1 MPFTATVKNA
11 VAVFYGGYMTIR
23 LYKTFDQKEK
33 LNKTLT
39 NEKTVTGTLKTKMSI
54 IKPSILLHNSNIN
67 FTDYNYCYIVDF
79 DRYYFIDDIMIETA
93 NLYELKLNEDVLMS
107 FNADIKNMTVEIMQ
121 ATVFNSKKVECE
133 TTNEKT
139 LIKTIDLQNP
149 FNNNGFLYLT
159 TVKGV

>member
-1 MPFTATVKNA
+1 MPLPF
-11 VAVFYGGYMTIR
+11 FYGGYMTIR

-67 FTDYNYCYIVDF
+67 FADYNYCYIVDF

-93 NLYELKLNEDVLMS
+93 NLYELKLSEDVLMS

-159 TVKGV
+159 TVKGL

>member
-1 MPFTATVKNA
+1 
-11 VAVFYGGYMTIR
+11 MTIR
-23 LYKTFDQKEK
+23 LYKTIDQKEK

-54 IKPSILLHNSNIN
+54 IKPSILLHSSNIN
-67 FTDYNYCYIVDF
+67 FLNYNYCYIVDF
-79 DRYYFIDDIMIETA
+79 DRYYFIDDIIIETN
-93 NLYELKLNEDVLMS
+93 NLFELKLSEDVIMS
-107 FNADIKNMTVEIMQ
+107 FNADIKKMTVEIMQ
-121 ATVFNSKKVECE
+121 ASIYNNNKVDCE
-133 TTNEKT
+133 TSNQKT

>member
-1 MPFTATVKNA
+1 MPLPF
-11 VAVFYGGYMTIR
+11 FYGGYMTIR

-39 NEKTVTGTLKTKMSI
+39 NEKTVIGTLKTKMSI

-67 FTDYNYCYIVDF
+67 FADYNYCYIVDF
-79 DRYYFIDDIMIETA
+79 DRYYFIDDIMIETN
-93 NLYELKLNEDVLMS
+93 NLFELKLSEDVLMS
-107 FNADIKNMTVEIMQ
+107 FNADIKNMSVEITQ
-121 ATVFNSKKVECE
+121 ASIYNNSKVDCE
-133 TTNEKT
+133 TSNQKT

-159 TVKGV
+159 TVKGL

>member
-1 MPFTATVKNA
+1 MPLPF
-11 VAVFYGGYMTIR
+11 FYGVYMTIR

-67 FTDYNYCYIVDF
+67 FADYNYCYIVDF
-79 DRYYFIDDIMIETA
+79 DRYYFIDDIMIETN
-93 NLYELKLNEDVLMS
+93 NLFELKLSEDVLMT
-107 FNADIKNMTVEIMQ
+107 FNADIKNMSVEITQ
-121 ATVFNSKKVECE
+121 ASIYNNNKVDCE
-133 TTNEKT
+133 TSNQKT

>member
-1 MPFTATVKNA
+1 MPLPF
-11 VAVFYGGYMTIR
+11 FYGVYMTIR

-54 IKPSILLHNSNIN
+54 IKPYILLHNSNIN
-67 FTDYNYCYIVDF
+67 FADYNYCYIDDF
-79 DRYYFIDDIMIETA
+79 DRYYFIDDIMIETN
-93 NLYELKLNEDVLMS
+93 NLFELKLSEDVLMS
-107 FNADIKNMTVEIMQ
+107 FNADIKKMSVEITQ
-121 ATVFNSKKVECE
+121 ASIYNNNKVDCE
-133 TTNEKT
+133 TSNQKT

-149 FNNNGFLYLT
+149 YNNNGFLYLT

>member
-1 MPFTATVKNA
+1 MPLPF
-11 VAVFYGGYMTIR
+11 FYGVYMTIR

-39 NEKTVTGTLKTKMSI
+39 NEKTVMGTLKTKMSI
-54 IKPSILLHNSNIN
+54 IKPSILLHNSSIN
-67 FTDYNYCYIVDF
+67 FADYNYCYIVDF

-93 NLYELKLNEDVLMS
+93 NLYELKLTEDILMS
-107 FNADIKNMTVEIMQ
+107 FNTDIKNMTVEITQ
-121 ATVFNSKKVECE
+121 ASIYNNNKVDCE
-133 TTNEKT
+133 TSNKKT